1 MANMIYTI
9 EGNTSGGSTLVANG
23 GCVAK
28 KKYIYGFKNV
38 AHIVRPNWL
47 PGEAAKVMAEA
58 AKWVSYLEKKSKK
71 QLEDMY
77 ANAGYNNYTY
87 FSEWLKKNI
96 GAPYTNGVAW
106 CDMFVDFVFC
116 QALGIERARELL
128 GGWSAYT
135 PTSYNRFLSNHSSP
149 QTFESCRAA
158 DVIFFKNSKRICH
171 IGIIAHNTVLDSV
184 NVPYTSVS
192 TKYSHE
198 EFVSDVCA
206 ITKTKTAEAALKKT
220 VTLSPRVNREHPL
233 VLPLQK
239 YLTYIG
245 VYEGVPDRDFG
256 VLTAVAVDKYQ
267 IQVLRYSKADEE
279 VTAKGTMWKQLLTG
293 RRD

>member
-1 MANMIYTI
+1 MTHMIYTI

-28 KKYIYGFKNV
+28 KRYAYGFKNV

-47 PGEAAKVMAEA
+47 PGEAAKVMTEA

-87 FSEWLKKNI
+87 FSEWLRKNI

-116 QALGIERARELL
+116 QALGIERAKELL

-135 PTSYNRFLSNHSSP
+135 PTSYSRFLSNNSSL

-171 IGIIAHNTVLDSV
+171 IGIIAHNTILDDGGFTTV
-184 NVPYTSVS
+184 TANYS
-192 TKYSHE
+192 TAQ
-198 EFVSDVCA
+198 FIADVCA
-206 ITKTKTAEAALKKT
+206 ITGTKTAEAAVKKT
-220 VTLSPRVNREHPL
+220 VTLSKKKNKNHAL

-239 YLTYIG
+239 YLKYLG
-245 VYEGVPDRDFG
+245 VYDGVPDRDFG
-256 VLTAVAVDKYQ
+256 KLTAIAVDKYQ
-267 IQVLRYSKADEE
+267 ILVLKYSKTDGE
-279 VTAKGTMWKQLLTG
+279 VTAKGTMWKYLLTG
-293 RRD
+293 RRG